1 MPTVTAQL
9 RAATSLA
16 AATEAAMAQV
26 RQAPGHAGM
35 RTGLFQLFCL
45 NGAWQRALVQLG
57 SAGRLDAGCD
67 EMARVYR
74 EVIRCEVMREAV
86 FGGTRSPLFLGQPQ
100 AWLAELLEAL
110 RLDAL
115 GHAAAAA
122 QLRAGALQNAP
133 AAGGSIDG
141 ARFAWLADADSRLG
155 PVQEAIVNGKYYWIA
170 FAQLRQIEIEA
181 PTDLRDLVWIP
192 ARLSFANGGQ
202 QVAFIPVRYPGLGA
216 ADDDALRMARRTEW
230 RALGEGSWAGAG
242 QRMYASDQG
251 EYALLATRLIE
262 FDAVAAETED
272 RHG

>member
-9 RAATSLA
+9 RADTSLA
-16 AATEAAMAQV
+16 AATDAAMAQV

-35 RTGLFQLFCL
+35 RTRLFQLFCL

-57 SAGRLDAGCD
+57 SAGRLDPGCD

-86 FGGTRSPLFLGQPQ
+86 FAGTRSPLFLGQPQ

-115 GHAAAAA
+115 GHAAPAA
-122 QLRAGALQNAP
+122 QLRAGALENAP
-133 AAGGSIDG
+133 AAAGSIDG

-170 FAQLRQIEIEA
+170 FAQLRQVEIEA

-192 ARLSFANGGQ
+192 ARLTFVNGGQ
-202 QVAFIPVRYPGLGA
+202 QVAFIPVRYPQLGG

-230 RALGEGSWAGAG
+230 RQLGEGSWAGAG

-251 EYALLATRLIE
+251 EYPLLEARLIE
-262 FDAVAAETED
+262 FDAPADEAED
-272 RHG
+272 GHG